1 MTNYLFGTRY
11 SWIKISR
18 LETRA
23 LTLQR
28 QLEEIALKLYP
39 KDRAAAMDL
48 LANYSKGLY
57 LSALE
62 ATDRILSQK

>member
-39 KDRAAAMDL
+39 KDRAADMDL

>member
-48 LANYSKGLY
+48 LPTYSKRLH
-57 LSALE
+57 LTARETS
-62 ATDRILSQK
+62 DSSLSQT